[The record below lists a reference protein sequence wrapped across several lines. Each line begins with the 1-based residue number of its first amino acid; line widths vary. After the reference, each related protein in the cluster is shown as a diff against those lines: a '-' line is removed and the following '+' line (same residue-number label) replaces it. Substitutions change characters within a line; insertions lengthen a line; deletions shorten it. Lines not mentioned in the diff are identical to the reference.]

1 DERPARALRKAAK
14 ERRAGPASRPFE
26 SPPSLH
32 RAHNAPALAGWPSGT
47 VRAVSLF
54 GSQRRLPNNDRG
66 VALSRSDE
74 RGTRRFFVSATRPS
88 MLAVHAATSCPMAR
102 TGPLPARNTMNQSF
116 WKSGHTPTLFAAFLY
131 FDLSFMVWYV
141 LGPLGVQIAADL
153 GLTTQQRA
161 FMVATPILSG
171 AVLRLVLGMLADRTS
186 PKAAGLFGQ
195 VVVIIALFIA
205 WLHGIHSY
213 EQALLLGLFLGMAGA
228 SFAVALPLASQW
240 YPPQHQGKA
249 MGIAGAGN
257 SGTVLAALF
266 APVLAS
272 IFGWS
277 NVFGLAL
284 IPLVL
289 TLIIFASVA
298 KNAPN
303 RPAPKSFADYM
314 KALGDRD
321 SWWFMFF
328 YSVTF
333 GGFLGLA
340 STLPGYFH
348 DQYAFDPVKAGY
360 YTAACVFAGSLLRP
374 LGAALAARIGRIRS
388 LLVMYTAAAI
398 RIAAVGFNLPSAYAA
413 LGLFVVAMLS
423 LGAGN
428 GAVFQLVP
436 QRFRKE
442 IGVMTGLI
450 GIAGGIGGFCLT
462 AGLGAIKQATG
473 DYQLG
478 LWLFASLGVLA
489 WFGLHGVKLR
499 WRTTWGSAAVTAA
512 RV

>member
-1 DERPARALRKAAK
+1 
-14 ERRAGPASRPFE
+14 
-26 SPPSLH
+26 
-32 RAHNAPALAGWPSGT
+32 
-47 VRAVSLF
+47 
-54 GSQRRLPNNDRG
+54 
-66 VALSRSDE
+66 
-74 RGTRRFFVSATRPS
+74 
-88 MLAVHAATSCPMAR
+88 M
-102 TGPLPARNTMNQSF
+102 NTSF
-116 WKSGHTPTLFAAFLY
+116 WKAGHAPTLFAAFLY
-131 FDLSFMVWYV
+131 FDLSFMIWYV
-141 LGPLGVQIAADL
+141 LGPLGVQIATDL

-161 FMVATPILSG
+161 MMVATPILAG
-171 AVLRLVLGMLADRTS
+171 AVLRFIMGLLADRTS
-186 PKAAGLFGQ
+186 PKTAGLVGQ
-195 VVVIIALFIA
+195 VIVIAALAVA
-205 WLHGIHSY
+205 WQLGIHSY
-213 EQALLLGLFLGMAGA
+213 EQALLLGLFLGFAGA

-257 SGTVLAALF
+257 SGTVLTALF
-266 APVLAS
+266 APGLAAA
-272 IFGWS
+272 FGWG

-284 IPLVL
+284 IPLLL

-298 KNAPN
+298 KNAPE
-303 RPAPKSFADYM
+303 RPAPKSMADYL

-328 YSVTF
+328 YSITF

-348 DQYAFDPVKAGY
+348 DQYGFDPVKAGY
-360 YTAACVFAGSLLRP
+360 YTAACVFAGSMMRP
-374 LGAALAARIGRIRS
+374 LGGALADRIGGIRS
-388 LLVMYTAAAI
+388 LLVMYTCASI
-398 RIAAVGFNLPSAYAA
+398 CIAAVGFNLPSAYAA
-413 LGLFVVAMLS
+413 LGLFVAAMLS

-450 GIAGGIGGFCLT
+450 GMAGGIGGFCLT

>member
-1 DERPARALRKAAK
+1 M
-14 ERRAGPASRPFE
+14 
-26 SPPSLH
+26 
-32 RAHNAPALAGWPSGT
+32 T
-47 VRAVSLF
+47 
-54 GSQRRLPNNDRG
+54 
-66 VALSRSDE
+66 
-74 RGTRRFFVSATRPS
+74 T
-88 MLAVHAATSCPMAR
+88 
-102 TGPLPARNTMNQSF
+102 SF
-116 WKSGHTPTLFAAFLY
+116 WKAGHTPTLFSAFLY

-141 LGPLGVQIAADL
+141 LGPLGVQIASDL
-153 GLTTQQRA
+153 QLTTQQRA
-161 FMVATPILSG
+161 MMVATPILAG
-171 AVLRLVLGMLADRTS
+171 AVLRFLMGMLADRTS
-186 PKAAGLFGQ
+186 PRTAGLIGQ
-195 VVVIIALFIA
+195 VVVIAALFVA
-205 WLHGIHSY
+205 WQASIRTY
-213 EQALLLGLFLGMAGA
+213 EQALLLGLFLGFAGA

-266 APVLAS
+266 APGLAS
-272 IFGWS
+272 LYGWN

-289 TLIIFASVA
+289 TLAIFFVA
-298 KNAPN
+298 ARNAPN
-303 RPAPKSFADYM
+303 RPAPKALGDYL

-321 SWWFMFF
+321 SWWFMLF

-348 DQYAFDPVKAGY
+348 DQYGLAPVTAGY
-360 YTAACVFAGSLLRP
+360 YTAACVFAGSLMRP
-374 LGAALAARIGRIRS
+374 LGGAFADRIGGIRS
-388 LLVMYTAAAI
+388 LLVVYTVASVC
-398 RIAAVGFNLPSAYAA
+398 IAAVGFHIANATVA

-436 QRFRKE
+436 QRFHKE

-450 GIAGGIGGFCLT
+450 GMAGGIGGFCLT
-462 AGLGAIKQATG
+462 AGLGAIKQHTG

-478 LWLFASLGVLA
+478 LWLFASLGVVA
-489 WFGLHGVKLR
+489 WFGLHGVKQR

>member
-1 DERPARALRKAAK
+1 M
-14 ERRAGPASRPFE
+14 
-26 SPPSLH
+26 
-32 RAHNAPALAGWPSGT
+32 T
-47 VRAVSLF
+47 
-54 GSQRRLPNNDRG
+54 
-66 VALSRSDE
+66 
-74 RGTRRFFVSATRPS
+74 
-88 MLAVHAATSCPMAR
+88 
-102 TGPLPARNTMNQSF
+102 SF
-116 WKSGHTPTLFAAFLY
+116 WKAGHTPTLFAAFLY

-141 LGPLGVQIAADL
+141 LGPLGVQIATDL

-161 FMVATPILSG
+161 LMVATPILAG
-171 AVLRLVLGMLADRTS
+171 AALRFLMGLLADRTS
-186 PKAAGLFGQ
+186 PRSAGLLGQ
-195 VVVIIALFIA
+195 VIVIGALFGA
-205 WLHGIHSY
+205 WQLGIHSY
-213 EQALLLGLFLGMAGA
+213 EQALLLGLFLGFAGA

-249 MGIAGAGN
+249 LGIAGAGN

-266 APVLAS
+266 APGLAALY
-272 IFGWS
+272 GWN

-284 IPLVL
+284 VPLVL
-289 TLIIFASVA
+289 TLAIFAIA
-298 KNAPN
+298 ARNAPN
-303 RPAPKSFADYM
+303 RPAPKALGDYL

-348 DQYAFDPVKAGY
+348 DQYGLEPVTAGY
-360 YTAACVFAGSLLRP
+360 YTAACVFAGSLMRP
-374 LGAALAARIGRIRS
+374 IGGAFADRIGGIRT
-388 LLVMYTAAAI
+388 LLVVYTLASLC
-398 RIAAVGFNLPSAYAA
+398 IAAVGFNLGSVFAA
-413 LGLFVVAMLS
+413 LALFVIAMLS

-436 QRFRKE
+436 QRFHKE

-450 GIAGGIGGFCLT
+450 GMAGGIGGFCLT
-462 AGLGAIKQATG
+462 AGLGAIKQHTG

-478 LWLFASLGVLA
+478 LWLFASLGLLA
-489 WFGLHGVKLR
+489 WVGLYGVKLR
-499 WRTTWGSAAVTAA
+499 WRTTWGSAALTAA

>member
-1 DERPARALRKAAK
+1 
-14 ERRAGPASRPFE
+14 
-26 SPPSLH
+26 
-32 RAHNAPALAGWPSGT
+32 
-47 VRAVSLF
+47 
-54 GSQRRLPNNDRG
+54 
-66 VALSRSDE
+66 
-74 RGTRRFFVSATRPS
+74 
-88 MLAVHAATSCPMAR
+88 M
-102 TGPLPARNTMNQSF
+102 NTSF
-116 WKSGHTPTLFAAFLY
+116 WKAGHAPTLFAAFLY

-153 GLTTQQRA
+153 ELSTQQRSL
-161 FMVATPILSG
+161 MVATPILAG
-171 AVLRLVLGMLADRTS
+171 AVLRFLLGILADRTS
-186 PKAAGLFGQ
+186 PKTAGLFGQ
-195 VVVIIALFIA
+195 VVVIAALSVA

-213 EQALLLGLFLGMAGA
+213 EQALLLGLFLGFAGA

-266 APVLAS
+266 APGLAAV
-272 IFGWS
+272 FGWN

-289 TLIIFASVA
+289 TLLIFAGVP
-298 KNAPN
+298 KNAPT
-303 RPAPKSFADYM
+303 RPAPKALADYL
-314 KALGDRD
+314 KALGDQD

-340 STLPGYFH
+340 SALPGYFH
-348 DQYAFDPVKAGY
+348 DQYGFDAVKAGY
-360 YTAACVFAGSLLRP
+360 YTAACVFAGSLMRP
-374 LGAALAARIGRIRS
+374 LGGALADRIGGIRA
-388 LLVMYTAAAI
+388 LLVMYTVASLS
-398 RIAAVGFNLPSAYAA
+398 IAVVGLNLSSATAA
-413 LGLFVVAMLS
+413 LGLFVVAMLC

-428 GAVFQLVP
+428 GSVFQLVP
-436 QRFRKE
+436 QRFHRE

-450 GIAGGIGGFCLT
+450 GMAGGIGGFCLA
-462 AGLGAIKQATG
+462 AGLGAIKQSTG

-478 LWLFASLGVLA
+478 LWLFASLGLLA
-489 WFGLHGVKLR
+489 WVGLLSVKSR
-499 WRTTWGSAAVTAA
+499 WRTTWGSAAMTAA

>member
-1 DERPARALRKAAK
+1 
-14 ERRAGPASRPFE
+14 
-26 SPPSLH
+26 
-32 RAHNAPALAGWPSGT
+32 
-47 VRAVSLF
+47 
-54 GSQRRLPNNDRG
+54 
-66 VALSRSDE
+66 
-74 RGTRRFFVSATRPS
+74 
-88 MLAVHAATSCPMAR
+88 M
-102 TGPLPARNTMNQSF
+102 NTSF

-141 LGPLGVQIAADL
+141 LGPLGVQIATDL
-153 GLTTQQRA
+153 QLTTQQRS
-161 FMVATPILSG
+161 FMVATPILAG
-171 AVLRLVLGMLADRTS
+171 AILRFLLGMLADRTS
-186 PKAAGLFGQ
+186 PKTAGLLGQ
-195 VVVIIALFIA
+195 VVVIVALAVA

-213 EQALLLGLFLGMAGA
+213 EQALLLGFFLGVAGA
-228 SFAVALPLASQW
+228 AFAVALPLASQW

-266 APVLAS
+266 APGLAMAY
-272 IFGWS
+272 GWN

-289 TLIIFASVA
+289 TLGIFMLAA

-303 RPAPKSFADYM
+303 RPQPKAMKDYL
-314 KALGDRD
+314 KALADPD
-321 SWWFMFF
+321 SWWFMLF

-348 DQYAFDPVKAGY
+348 DQYGFDPIKAGY
-360 YTAACVFAGSLLRP
+360 YTAACVFAGSLMRP
-374 LGAALAARIGRIRS
+374 LGGALADRIGGIRA
-388 LLVMYTAAAI
+388 LLVMYTVASLSI
-398 RIAAVGFNLPSAYAA
+398 TIVGFNLASSTAA
-413 LGLFVVAMLS
+413 LALFVIAMLS

-428 GAVFQLVP
+428 GSVFQLVP
-436 QRFRKE
+436 QRFHRE

-450 GIAGGIGGFCLT
+450 GMAGGIGGFCLT
-462 AGLGAIKQATG
+462 AGLGAIKQSTG

-489 WFGLHGVKLR
+489 WVGLFSVKRR
-499 WRTTWGSAAVTAA
+499 WRTTWGSAAMTVA

>member
-1 DERPARALRKAAK
+1 
-14 ERRAGPASRPFE
+14 
-26 SPPSLH
+26 
-32 RAHNAPALAGWPSGT
+32 
-47 VRAVSLF
+47 
-54 GSQRRLPNNDRG
+54 
-66 VALSRSDE
+66 
-74 RGTRRFFVSATRPS
+74 
-88 MLAVHAATSCPMAR
+88 M
-102 TGPLPARNTMNQSF
+102 NTSF
-116 WKSGHTPTLFAAFLY
+116 WKSGHAPTLFAAFLY

-161 FMVATPILSG
+161 MMVATPILAG
-171 AVLRLVLGMLADRTS
+171 AVLRFLMGLLADRTS
-186 PKAAGLFGQ
+186 PKPAGILGQ
-195 VVVIIALFIA
+195 VIVIAALFVA
-205 WLHGIHSY
+205 WQLGIHSY
-213 EQALLLGLFLGMAGA
+213 EQALLLGLFLGFAGA

-249 MGIAGAGN
+249 LGIAGAGN

-266 APVLAS
+266 APVLATA
-272 IFGWS
+272 FGWS

-289 TLIIFASVA
+289 TLAIFATVA
-298 KNAPN
+298 RNAPE
-303 RPAPKSFADYM
+303 RPAPKSMADYL

-348 DQYAFDPVKAGY
+348 DQYGFDPVKAGY
-360 YTAACVFAGSLLRP
+360 YTAACVFAGSLMRP
-374 LGAALAARIGRIRS
+374 LGGALADRFGGIRT
-388 LLVMYTAAAI
+388 LLAVYTAASMC
-398 RIAAVGFNLPSAYAA
+398 IAAVGFNLSSSTAA
-413 LGLFVVAMLS
+413 LTLFVLAMLS

-450 GIAGGIGGFCLT
+450 GMAGGIGGFLLT
-462 AGLGAIKQATG
+462 AGLGAIKQSTG
-473 DYQLG
+473 EYQLG

-489 WFGLHGVKLR
+489 WFGLYGVKLR
-499 WRTTWGSAAVTAA
+499 WRTTWGSAALTAA

>member
-1 DERPARALRKAAK
+1 
-14 ERRAGPASRPFE
+14 
-26 SPPSLH
+26 
-32 RAHNAPALAGWPSGT
+32 
-47 VRAVSLF
+47 
-54 GSQRRLPNNDRG
+54 
-66 VALSRSDE
+66 
-74 RGTRRFFVSATRPS
+74 
-88 MLAVHAATSCPMAR
+88 M
-102 TGPLPARNTMNQSF
+102 NTSF

-141 LGPLGVQIAADL
+141 LGPLAVQIATALDL
-153 GLTTQQRA
+153 TAQQRGL
-161 FMVATPILSG
+161 MVATPILAG
-171 AVLRLVLGMLADRTS
+171 AILRLLMGFLADRLS
-186 PKAAGLFGQ
+186 PKTAGLVGQ
-195 VVVIIALFIA
+195 VIVILALFCA
-205 WLHGIHSY
+205 WQIGISSY
-213 EQALLLGLFLGMAGA
+213 EHALLLGLFLGFAGA
-228 SFAVALPLASQW
+228 AFAVALPLASQW

-266 APVLAS
+266 APGLAAL
-272 IFGWS
+272 FGWQ
-277 NVFGLAL
+277 NVFGWAL
-284 IPLVL
+284 IPLL
-289 TLIIFASVA
+289 ATLLIFALVA
-298 KNAPN
+298 KNAPE
-303 RPAPKSFADYM
+303 RPKPKALADYL

-333 GGFLGLA
+333 GGFIGLA
-340 STLPGYFH
+340 SALPGYFN
-348 DQYAFDPVKAGY
+348 DQYGLNPVTAGY
-360 YTAACVFAGSLLRP
+360 YTAACVCAGSLLRP
-374 LGAALAARIGRIRS
+374 LGGALADRIGGIRT
-388 LLVMYTAAAI
+388 LLMMYTLASLS
-398 RIAAVGFNLPSAYAA
+398 IAAVGFNLQSSTAA
-413 LGLFVVAMLS
+413 LALFVTAMLG

-450 GIAGGIGGFCLT
+450 GMAGGIGGFLLA
-462 AGLGAIKQATG
+462 AGLGTIKQQTG

-489 WFGLHGVKLR
+489 WFGLYGVKLR